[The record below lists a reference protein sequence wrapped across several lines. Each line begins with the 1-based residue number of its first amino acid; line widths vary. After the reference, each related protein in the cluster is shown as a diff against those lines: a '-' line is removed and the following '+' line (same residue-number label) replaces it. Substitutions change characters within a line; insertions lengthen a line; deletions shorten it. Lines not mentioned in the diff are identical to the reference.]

1 MDGHFG
7 VKVINVSS
15 FLDDAFVKSMK
26 AEVIADGLPAQ
37 FPNLS
42 IDELTAIKVYTSDEV
57 RNGEK
62 IYKTLNTQLREGNID
77 EFNVGLAHLLDKG
90 IAKLPDNT
98 SNKVYRGVS
107 GKEAEVAKTWSI
119 GDVIE
124 FKDFKS
130 SSLSEEKALKF
141 ITNNNRDVL
150 FEISNPKGKKIC
162 TISCSTDELEILFR
176 KGSKFKIK
184 ELTYQPRLTEDDPII
199 RVIKMTLIR

>member
-107 GKEAEVAKTWSI
+107 GKEAEVAKTWPI
-119 GDVIE
+119 GDDIE
-124 FKDFKS
+124 FKD
-130 SSLSEEKALKF
+130 F